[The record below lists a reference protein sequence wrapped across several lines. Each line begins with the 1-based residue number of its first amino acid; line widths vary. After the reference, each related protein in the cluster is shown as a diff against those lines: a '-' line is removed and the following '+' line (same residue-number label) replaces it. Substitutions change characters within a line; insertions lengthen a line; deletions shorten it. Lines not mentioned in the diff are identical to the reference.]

1 MYTFPGELRKA
12 YEAQPIAFVYDQF
25 VDGKV
30 VPLLVSDGFCELVGM
45 DREHAMTWFSKGQF
59 ERLHPDDVGRVARV
73 SSEFANH
80 RSGYDLIFRAKHADG
95 YHMLHA
101 VGAWQ
106 TMPDGTE
113 LALLTYADLTANYD
127 AMSETAE
134 DYHVFREDH
143 FFTDPLTGLPNL
155 NYLNQ
160 YADERVHALRICEH
174 RAVIVYADVIAMH
187 YYNSQYG
194 YQKGNDLLRQVAAT
208 LTEIFPDALVIRGQD
223 DHFIVI
229 DIFDNRKKLE
239 EKINAANSRIR
250 REAEGNTVGIK
261 AGICI
266 YEEQMQTV
274 EALDHARNA
283 LKWIGNDMNRVCN
296 FYTLI
301 DEDQLR
307 NQRYIIENF
316 ERAMAEG
323 WIKVY
328 YQGIVRVETGKGS
341 AFEALAR
348 WVDPVRGVLSP
359 SEFIP
364 ALEKYHLL
372 HKLDLFVAEQVCRE
386 HPLRVSREIPILPVS
401 VNFSAQDFEYADIP
415 TALEEIYRRYQVPD
429 LARGKS
435 LIVEITEQDM
445 VKAKNKF
452 HEQIKRLRKNGFH
465 IWLDDFGS
473 GYSSLNAFGHFEIDL
488 IKFDMDLLKNLDDA
502 NGTNRRVLKAM
513 IGVARELGIH
523 TLAEGMETVE
533 QKMFLQDI
541 GCELAQGYLFHRP
554 EPIEA
559 MISRQNSG
567 QKPRPFE
574 SLEEWGTMIEKWYN
588 Q

>member
-1 MYTFPGELRKA
+1 M
-12 YEAQPIAFVYDQF
+12 
-25 VDGKV
+25 
-30 VPLLVSDGFCELVGM
+30 
-45 DREHAMTWFSKGQF
+45 
-59 ERLHPDDVGRVARV
+59 
-73 SSEFANH
+73 
-80 RSGYDLIFRAKHADG
+80 
-95 YHMLHA
+95 
-101 VGAWQ
+101 
-106 TMPDGTE
+106 
-113 LALLTYADLTANYD
+113 
-127 AMSETAE
+127 
-134 DYHVFREDH
+134 
-143 FFTDPLTGLPNL
+143 
-155 NYLNQ
+155 
-160 YADERVHALRICEH
+160 
-174 RAVIVYADVIAMH
+174 
-187 YYNSQYG
+187 
-194 YQKGNDLLRQVAAT
+194 
-208 LTEIFPDALVIRGQD
+208 
-223 DHFIVI
+223 
-229 DIFDNRKKLE
+229 
-239 EKINAANSRIR
+239 
-250 REAEGNTVGIK
+250 
-261 AGICI
+261 
-266 YEEQMQTV
+266 
-274 EALDHARNA
+274 
-283 LKWIGNDMNRVCN
+283 
-296 FYTLI
+296 
-301 DEDQLR
+301 
-307 NQRYIIENF
+307 
-316 ERAMAEG
+316 
-323 WIKVY
+323 
-328 YQGIVRVETGKGS
+328 
-341 AFEALAR
+341 
-348 WVDPVRGVLSP
+348 RGVLSP

-559 MISRQNSG
+559 MI
-567 QKPRPFE
+567 
-574 SLEEWGTMIEKWYN
+574 
-588 Q
+588 